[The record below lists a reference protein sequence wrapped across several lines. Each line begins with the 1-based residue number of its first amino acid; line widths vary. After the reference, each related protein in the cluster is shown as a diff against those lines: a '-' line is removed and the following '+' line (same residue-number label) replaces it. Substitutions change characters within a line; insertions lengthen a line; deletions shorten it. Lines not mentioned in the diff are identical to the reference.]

1 MTDLTNTDKLVLV
14 MAKMHEEGV
23 REYHEAE
30 LTVAAWRMFPESFG
44 LGDFWNEYPDHK
56 RVCNAY
62 QTSKDSRTGPIGRGY
77 MTRTRP
83 NHYRITS
90 QCLARAVE
98 LEQSDLEEDTNRH
111 VLTKEES
118 DSLKRRLSSILAKHW
133 VNKNEVSPNWN
144 ATAAFLEVNSSF
156 PRGKTGTMQKA
167 INGIKKGNYGSVRN
181 WLAFLTDLLDTDI
194 DLFSVVGAG
203 GSGGANLIRREQLVM
218 LAELTNAVLD
228 HWADELNHV
237 GVNVDE
243 IDLIT
248 IPEGTS

>member
-1 MTDLTNTDKLVLV
+1 MTDLTNADKLVLV

-56 RVCNAY
+56 RVCNVY
-62 QTSKDSRTGPIGRGY
+62 QTSRDSMLAPLTWLYGTHPA
-77 MTRTRP
+77 
-83 NHYRITS
+83 NHYRITQKCES
-90 QCLARAVE
+90 AE
-98 LEQSDLEEDTNRH
+98 LGRSWDNNRH

-118 DSLKRRLSSILAKHW
+118 DSLKRRLGSILAKHW

-144 ATAAFLEVNSSF
+144 ATAAFLQVNSSF
-156 PRGKTGTMQKA
+156 PRSKPGTAKMGRA
-167 INGIKKGNYGSVRN
+167 ISGVKKGNYGSVRS

-218 LAELTNAVLD
+218 LAKLTNAVLD
-228 HWADELNHV
+228 RWADELNHV